1 MIKIVDG
8 PSKPRPVRPELP
20 SDGSF
25 ILSTAF
31 AGAKPGYVFT
41 TRPSYGTGYYRDGA
55 DTDAATSA
63 AAAAASATSEQGA
76 EVDVSDS
83 AASTLQKPMGEL
95 TVEVPS
101 RQSSLETT
109 TEGDGSA
116 ASGAS
121 GGIGYVWSN
130 LFEREP
136 AQLPSSRQRAA
147 AHASTAEPS
156 PAGSKEDKVLKEF
169 SEFAAQNLEAKLE
182 AQRSE
187 MEAAAMEAVNAML
200 SKLKLPTLK
209 QALQDLGLPA
219 HGDKAKMTQR
229 LSERALSSLSA
240 RSSASK

>member
-1 MIKIVDG
+1 MSR
-8 PSKPRPVRPELP
+8 PPR
-20 SDGSF
+20 
-25 ILSTAF
+25 
-31 AGAKPGYVFT
+31 
-41 TRPSYGTGYYRDGA
+41 
-55 DTDAATSA
+55 
-63 AAAAASATSEQGA
+63 
-76 EVDVSDS
+76 
-83 AASTLQKPMGEL
+83 
-95 TVEVPS
+95 
-101 RQSSLETT
+101 
-109 TEGDGSA
+109 
-116 ASGAS
+116 
-121 GGIGYVWSN
+121 
-130 LFEREP
+130 
-136 AQLPSSRQRAA
+136 